1 MDRREW
7 MGAALG
13 TALLAGQEPA
23 MASGAGAPAI
33 GRAGVDP
40 LTLYRKLRFRTDDG
54 LVFWWLQGPKIGQV
68 GATLT
73 PLFTNSVGTIQRV
86 RQLPDGGF
94 EVTQLEMV
102 FAFDIAT
109 GAPLTEWRNP
119 YTGEL
124 LPIRFRPLGPTT
136 IRYRPDNSRVLPTE
150 IGGAPLESR
159 AIMHPP
165 LIVGDDVFV
174 RDESTARVMSPGRS
188 TPFEVNDI
196 ATYHGS
202 LANLGDP
209 AVAMA
214 EATVFFAEVTGW
226 QRWMNM
232 GERPGSLTSRLAG
245 RKVRRYE
252 DLPPAW
258 RERLKQIAPDIAAD
272 PVAALERPAASFD
285 R

>member
-13 TALLAGQEPA
+13 TALLAGPGSA
-23 MASGAGAPAI
+23 GARAAGAPAV
-33 GRAGVDP
+33 GSAGVDP
-40 LTLYRKLRFRTDDG
+40 VKLYRKLHFRSDDG
-54 LVFWWLQGPKIGQV
+54 LAFWWLQGPKIGQV

-102 FAFDIAT
+102 FAFDIST

-119 YTGEL
+119 YTGES
-124 LPIRFRPLGPTT
+124 LPIRFRPLGPTI

-159 AIMHPP
+159 ATTHPP

-174 RDESTARVMSPGRS
+174 RDESIARVMSPGRT

-202 LANLGDP
+202 LANLADP
-209 AVAMA
+209 AVTMG

-232 GERPGSLTSRLAG
+232 GDRPGSLTSRLVG
-245 RKVRRYE
+245 RKVRRYA
-252 DLPPAW
+252 DLPESW
-258 RERLKQIAPDIAAD
+258 RARLAQLAPDIAAD
-272 PVAALERPAASFD
+272 PVAALDRPAAKFD

>member
-13 TALLAGQEPA
+13 TALLAGPGSA
-23 MASGAGAPAI
+23 GARAAGAPAA
-33 GRAGVDP
+33 GSAGVDP
-40 LTLYRKLRFRTDDG
+40 VKLYRKLHFRSDDG
-54 LVFWWLQGPKIGQV
+54 LAFWWLQGPKIGQV

-102 FAFDIAT
+102 FALDLVT
-109 GAPLTEWRNP
+109 GAPLAEWRNP

-150 IGGAPLESR
+150 IGGAPIESR
-159 AIMHPP
+159 ATTHPP

-174 RDESTARVMSPGRS
+174 RDESIARVMSPGRT

-202 LANLGDP
+202 LANLVDP
-209 AVAMA
+209 AVTMG

-232 GERPGSLTSRLAG
+232 GDRPGSLTSRLVG
-245 RKVRRYE
+245 RKVRRYA
-252 DLPPAW
+252 DLPESW
-258 RERLKQIAPDIAAD
+258 RARLAQLAPDIAAD
-272 PVAALERPAASFD
+272 PVAALDRPAAKFD

>member
-13 TALLAGQEPA
+13 TALLAGPGSA
-23 MASGAGAPAI
+23 GARAAGAPAA
-33 GRAGVDP
+33 GSAGVDP
-40 LTLYRKLRFRTDDG
+40 VKLYRKLHFRSDDG
-54 LVFWWLQGPKIGQV
+54 LAFWWLQGPKIGQV

-102 FAFDIAT
+102 FALDLVT
-109 GAPLTEWRNP
+109 GAPLAEWRNP

-150 IGGAPLESR
+150 IGGAPIESR
-159 AIMHPP
+159 ATTHPP

-174 RDESTARVMSPGRS
+174 RDESIARVMSPGRT

-202 LANLGDP
+202 LANLVDP
-209 AVAMA
+209 AVTMG

-232 GERPGSLTSRLAG
+232 GDRPGSLTSRLVG
-245 RKVRRYE
+245 RKARRYE
-252 DLPPAW
+252 DLPESW
-258 RERLKQIAPDIAAD
+258 RERLAQLAPDIAAD
-272 PVAALERPAASFD
+272 PVAALDRPAAKFD